1 MEDSGRRT
9 IVTGAMEPLGVLGEP
24 LATWKGDEIRPTGGL
39 VEVLVVGLPTLFR
52 EGVRGI
58 LDAEPDLLV
67 IGEVNYA
74 EAVAILTTTSHTP
87 VVLIDIDGLGAEPV
101 AMIHR
106 IQTAQ
111 PRAHVMVLSERGDLH
126 LVRHLLSLGVSAYLL
141 KSVTGKELVS
151 AVRGADADHGRVTLS
166 VSRGT
171 FGVSRGAIDTDAGY
185 APPALSPREHDVLQL
200 AAEAFSNAQIAHRL
214 GISDGTV
221 KRNLRNI
228 FAKLGAVSRIDAV
241 NKGIAASIIP
251 APRAWLERPTDR

>member
-141 KSVTGKELVS
+141 KGVTGKELVS